1 MGWPGGQPASLAE
14 HAVWPAGWAHSSKPT
29 SQCGWLAAVQL
40 AGQLAG
46 WLSSWLAH
54 WLACCW
60 PAARWRELRTFTLR
74 PFARG
79 TPLGAPEP
87 MAPRGPRPQEARG
100 PLGAQGP
107 RPQGKCES
115 SLHRARENGQTD
127 FFFREGPN
135 LTFSRKCKIE
145 ARKKAKSSQEKG
157 QIHTRKWSNRNR
169 EMVKYTPL

>member
-79 TPLGAPEP
+79 PRWAPQNPWRPGAPGLRKPMGPWEP
-87 MAPRGPRPQEARG
+87 KGLAPKGNVNPPSTEREKMVKLIFFSRGPQF
-100 PLGAQGP
+100 
-107 RPQGKCES
+107 
-115 SLHRARENGQTD
+115 D
-127 FFFREGPN
+127 FFQ
-135 LTFSRKCKIE
+135 K
-145 ARKKAKSSQEKG
+145 
-157 QIHTRKWSNRNR
+157 
-169 EMVKYTPL
+169 V